1 MSDDGKKTL
10 GLMGGSRSGN
20 VKQSFSH
27 GRTKN
32 VVVETKR
39 KRVVVPKPGAAKPAA
54 PGAVRGGDPARRPA
68 GISDAEME
76 RRLKAVQAAKARETE
91 DVERRAQEE
100 LEREAERNRRRE
112 EQEAKERELR
122 EREERAQAK
131 IAVEAEKKREA
142 EAAALLAAAPPPT
155 PEERA
160 AKSGVVR
167 SKVAEPV
174 RREEPARPS
183 RNKGR
188 EDNRR
193 SGKLTVNQA
202 SAGNDGRHRS
212 MASMKRKQERARQ
225 KAMGGAV
232 EREKIIRDV
241 QVPDAI
247 MVQELANRMAERVAD
262 VVKSLMQ
269 MGMMVTQ
276 NQTIDQDT
284 AELIVEEF
292 GHKIVRVSDA
302 DVEDVIDQ
310 VVDSPEDLKP
320 RAPIITVMG
329 HVDHGKTSLLDAI
342 RNARVVSGEAGG
354 ITQHIGA
361 YQVER

>member
-91 DVERRAQEE
+91 DAERRAQEE

-131 IAVEAEKKREA
+131 IAARSREKARSRGRSIA
-142 EAAALLAAAPPPT
+142 CGCTAANT
-155 PEERA
+155 RRA
-160 AKSGVVR
+160 GCK
-167 SKVAEPV
+167 
-174 RREEPARPS
+174 
-183 RNKGR
+183 
-188 EDNRR
+188 NRR
-193 SGKLTVNQA
+193 CA
-202 SAGNDGRHRS
+202 
-212 MASMKRKQERARQ
+212 
-225 KAMGGAV
+225 
-232 EREKIIRDV
+232 
-241 QVPDAI
+241 
-247 MVQELANRMAERVAD
+247 
-262 VVKSLMQ
+262 
-269 MGMMVTQ
+269 
-276 NQTIDQDT
+276 
-284 AELIVEEF
+284 
-292 GHKIVRVSDA
+292 
-302 DVEDVIDQ
+302 
-310 VVDSPEDLKP
+310 
-320 RAPIITVMG
+320 
-329 HVDHGKTSLLDAI
+329 
-342 RNARVVSGEAGG
+342 
-354 ITQHIGA
+354 
-361 YQVER
+361 